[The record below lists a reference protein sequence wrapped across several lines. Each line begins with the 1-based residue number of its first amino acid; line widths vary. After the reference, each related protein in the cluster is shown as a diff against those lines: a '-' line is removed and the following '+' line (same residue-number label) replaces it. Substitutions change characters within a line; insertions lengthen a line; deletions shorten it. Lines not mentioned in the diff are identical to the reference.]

1 MLKKYASSS
10 RKETTPEAELRSPK
24 MTSYFFNGLGDAIAR
39 AYSSIRVDARIM
51 LPEPTYSTHLLAEV
65 LHASYPP
72 NTYRMNP
79 YDNWRPDLKELER
92 KVRSSNSVVGIL
104 VINPDNPTGYVHT
117 EEDLRKIVEI
127 AKEYELMLIFD
138 EIYLNMLYNGQETVA
153 LADIIGDVPGISMK
167 VYQKNTHG
175 REQDADGWRFIMLTK
190 TRLLLVLSMQY

>member
-1 MLKKYASSS
+1 
-10 RKETTPEAELRSPK
+10 
-24 MTSYFFNGLGDAIAR
+24 
-39 AYSSIRVDARIM
+39 M

-104 VINPDNPTGYVHT
+104 VINPDNPPTGYVHT